1 MNTRWKNA
9 LALVASIAMS
19 AMIWFGP
26 LGVLWLSH
34 IGTKAWA
41 SDRCGAQCTVEI
53 PYGYPDP
60 AADLVPADGR

>member
-1 MNTRWKNA
+1 MNTRGNA
-9 LALVASIAMS
+9 LAVVASIALG
-19 AMIWFGP
+19 AMIWLGP

-34 IGTKAWA
+34 IGTTKAWA

-60 AADLVPADGR
+60 TADLVPAN